1 MKEAWR
7 STGFIMAKVSTSSG
21 LGFYATKA
29 LASKGAQCVIT
40 VRNVEKGEAVK
51 ADLEAKLKEE
61 GTATKP
67 IAAARCEHGP
77 DYVPHKTDN
86 VCDIRTQPV

>member
-1 MKEAWR
+1 MIFTAQ
-7 STGFIMAKVSTSSG
+7 VSTSSG

-51 ADLEAKLKEE
+51 ADLEAPRVNLKGHE
-61 GTATKP
+61 GQFH
-67 IAAARCEHGP
+67 C
-77 DYVPHKTDN
+77 
-86 VCDIRTQPV
+86 QFQS